1 MWQPKRIKNSDEDVV
16 RAINSPKRVEEIL
29 KEQIEAGL
37 HEHRRSKYRLFL
49 SAVTAGMEVGFS
61 VLLMGMLYTLL
72 VDKISL
78 SSMDL
83 ALAFSYPIGFI
94 FVIIGR
100 SELFTEHTNVSFLP
114 VLAGKVGLRS
124 LGQIWGVIYVG
135 NLIGGYLISLILIAI
150 GPSMGILSGE
160 ALYHLA
166 EKLVHY
172 DWYIILG
179 SSILAGWLMGLLSWL
194 ITASR
199 ETLSRIFLIILVT
212 TFIGLGGLHHSI
224 VGSIEVFS
232 GMVSSDNI
240 NISDYLMFQS
250 LATIGNII
258 GGVVF
263 VSLFKYGH
271 SIAD

>member
-1 MWQPKRIKNSDEDVV
+1 MWQPKRIENADEKVI
-16 RAINSPKRVEEIL
+16 RAINSPKTVAEIL

-37 HEHRRSKYRLFL
+37 HEHRRSRYRLFL

-61 VLLMGMLYTLL
+61 VLLMGMIYTIF
-72 VDKISL
+72 VGKITDSA
-78 SSMDL
+78 MEITL
-83 ALAFSYPIGFI
+83 ALSYPIGFI

-100 SELFTEHTNVSFLP
+100 SELFTEHTNVAVLP
-114 VLAGKVGLRS
+114 VLDGKVGLKS
-124 LGQIWGVIYVG
+124 LGAIWGVIYVG
-135 NLIGGYLISLILIAI
+135 NLVGGYLISLILIAI
-150 GPSMGILSGE
+150 GPNMGIMSSE

-166 EKLVHY
+166 EKMISY
-172 DWYIILG
+172 NWYIILS

-199 ETLSRIFLIILVT
+199 ETISRIFLIILVT
-212 TFIGLGGLHHSI
+212 SFIGIGGLHHSI

-232 GMVSSDNI
+232 GMVSNQGI
-240 NISDYLMFQS
+240 TLIDYGYFQS

-271 SIAD
+271 STK